1 MTATE
6 TIDYL
11 HTLPTTHAL
20 WWFIENV
27 TEDDPIRTEVFFYL
41 RERFRSYQADPK
53 AEHRYEGA
61 WRKLA
66 DEAEVVVAQEHVQ
79 RVVQLRGHCE

>member
-6 TIDYL
+6 TTDYL

-41 RERFRSYQADPK
+41 RERFRKYQDDPK
-53 AEHRYEGA
+53 AEHRYEGK
-61 WRKLA
+61 WLSLK
-66 DEAEVVVAQEHVQ
+66 EAA
-79 RVVQLRGHCE
+79 